1 MKDYVLTTASLLIVA
16 VSLLPVSSTGFAHEE
31 NPFLLQDDG
40 AVRVTRN
47 MQAEKNYQG
56 STAAP
61 EGEEQAKAKAKG
73 WVPVRYP
80 VSKSSSDSTP
90 IPCVALCGETLAP
103 EEEEQAKAKAKR
115 WVPVRY
121 PVTTSFSDSAIVPCV
136 ALCE

>member
-61 EGEEQAKAKAKG
+61 EGEEQAKTKAKQ

-90 IPCVALCGETLAP
+90 VPCVALCGDTLAS
-103 EEEEQAKAKAKR
+103 EEEEQAKEKAKQR
-115 WVPVRY
+115 VPARNH
-121 PVTTSFSDSAIVPCV
+121 VTTPFSDSAIVPCV